1 MQSPQHGTLTL
12 VSSEHMEALAIP
24 PAFLSANNTDLLL
37 SVPRMH
43 LPIPEAL
50 YSQEPSALLCPVTWM
65 PPISM
70 EGAWIL
76 EA

>member
-1 MQSPQHGTLTL
+1 MHSPQHVTLTL

-50 YSQEPSALLCPVTWM
+50 YSQEPSALLCPFQLVDAY
-65 PPISM
+65 SS
-70 EGAWIL
+70 
-76 EA
+76 

>member
-1 MQSPQHGTLTL
+1 
-12 VSSEHMEALAIP
+12 MEALAIP

-50 YSQEPSALLCPVTWM
+50 YSQEPSALLCPFQLVDAY
-65 PPISM
+65 SS
-70 EGAWIL
+70 
-76 EA
+76 